1 MNVRKQI
8 STGDHLKQNLDEKQN
23 PDKKIKFKSS
33 KKALTDE
40 GQKHQK
46 KVRKHDK

>member
-1 MNVRKQI
+1 VNVRKQM

-23 PDKKIKFKSS
+23 PDKKIKFKSL

-46 KVRKHDK
+46 SLKT

>member
-1 MNVRKQI
+1 MNVRKQM

-23 PDKKIKFKSS
+23 PDKKKFKSS

-40 GQKHQK
+40 GQKHQIN
-46 KVRKHDK
+46 VRKHDK